1 LRPTLDAS
9 AVDISV
15 DGMRCRWEAP
25 DGSISV
31 SFNCDDIDRL
41 RALTID
47 AFLSLP
53 KRGVEIG
60 GFLLG
65 RIDSTDPL
73 SISIE
78 GFEPVPCEHRF
89 GPSYVLSE
97 ADRGH
102 CREVFERLQA
112 NTSPPIVGFY
122 RTYTAR
128 EPALDAADQDLI
140 QTYIS
145 GLQNVF
151 LLIRPLSSL
160 ECGASFVFGKNGQLE
175 TEAQYASFPFRADQ
189 LAIPVETQ
197 RVSKALA
204 APPEL
209 PPRNVVAQPISAP
222 PATIHQPRVKAEVP
236 AALPRAVRPPRFT
249 EQDPQPSRQI
259 PWFWILLLCLIAI
272 TGGVVLYSWKS
283 NQQQTSAEPSLVAIR
298 ESAPAPPQAAPQP
311 TAPQPATQRSAP
323 QQTENTIQTPEPPQ
337 AETTGKVPNA
347 PWVAPVAL
355 HQVQPGIP
363 PGIRARIH
371 DRIIVPVVV
380 HVTASGKVS
389 SAFADGN
396 GGSLYRY
403 LGEQAVVAARLWRFR
418 PAHSKTG
425 TAMEASK
432 TLYFVFTP

>member
-9 AVDISV
+9 AIGDSV
-15 DGMRCRWEAP
+15 DSVRCRWDAP
-25 DGSISV
+25 DGSASV
-31 SFNCDDIDRL
+31 SFSCEDIDRL
-41 RALTID
+41 RGLTID

-65 RIDSTDPL
+65 RIESTDPL

-78 GFEPVPCEHRF
+78 GFEPVPCEHKY

-102 CREVFERLQA
+102 FTEVLDRLQA
-112 NTSPPIVGFY
+112 TSDRQIVGFY
-122 RTYTAR
+122 RTYTPR

-140 QTYIS
+140 RTYFS

-160 ECGASFVFGKNGQLE
+160 ECTAAFVLWKNGELQ
-175 TEAQYASFPFRADQ
+175 TEPQYASFPFRSDQ
-189 LAIPVETQ
+189 MAVPVELPRPTAPPA
-197 RVSKALA
+197 R
-204 APPEL
+204 PPEL
-209 PPRNVVAQPISAP
+209 PPRKAVSQPISAP
-222 PATIHQPRVKAEVP
+222 VRPPRILITDLPVP
-236 AALPRAVRPPRFT
+236 TPRPVRPPRFT
-249 EQDPQPSRQI
+249 EDDFEPPREI
-259 PWFWILLLCLIAI
+259 PWFWILLFCLVVV
-272 TGGVVLYSWKS
+272 TGGVVLYTRTS
-283 NQQQTSAEPSLVAIR
+283 NQQQPPAKPPIAESR
-298 ESAPAPPQAAPQP
+298 EIAPAPPPVREVPQAAPKEP
-311 TAPQPATQRSAP
+311 ESAIPIPQP
-323 QQTENTIQTPEPPQ
+323 PP
-337 AETTGKVPNA
+337 AERVETSPNIA
-347 PWVAPVAL
+347 PWVAPVAV

-380 HVTASGKVS
+380 HVTASGKVT

-396 GGSLYRY
+396 GDSLYRY
-403 LGEQAVVAARLWRFR
+403 LGERAVVAAKLSQFR
-418 PAHSKTG
+418 PARSKSG
-425 TAMEASK
+425 TPMEASK